1 MPLKLNISP
10 RIIPNVASIYTDTNR
25 IFMEYIDNSIDS
37 AEEFFDEVT
46 NSYSRNISIT
56 LTMTSDSVTVEDNCY
71 GITNFEKIVQEV
83 GNSDKKAQPW
93 TNGQFGYGIYSFL
106 AGCENLSITSK
117 LRNEPYAKQISI
129 HKSQFD
135 TDHQDDVVFP
145 DPSEIE
151 YEHISGTRVIM
162 SGFEKS
168 MWRQIEFSVLINE
181 IENHFEHLLKRSNL
195 TIKLIDHEERS
206 EYVCKSFDYD
216 QYEGEEYI
224 ESLSELKFT
233 KGRKYPKEKILK
245 PANPIDIY
253 LKVTNGKAINK
264 PPVFISKGRRIAEI
278 AKVNSFKSKY
288 KSEIWGHP
296 SLTGYVDLSDFLEP
310 TIARND
316 FRNTNNSTAL
326 FSTLKELEPLILD
339 VIQNVNKESES
350 KHYKTLE
357 NELNRVLS
365 KLAKIDAMN
374 FRTEHL
380 SGKDINLQQGGSGQS
395 IEEGFGTEHHRNGPP
410 GGVPGVTPSNPKDDP
425 HGFGPTDEEGNN
437 ISDNE
442 GEGNLASNKEAENP
456 FEDTGFT
463 GGKRKKSGFN
473 IQLVV
478 GDPIIDEDTNKMK
491 RSQLIGGNIR
501 IFREHPDF
509 EDRIKYSRTK
519 EPKVSQRLITYLAGE
534 ITVHYKD
541 ILQIR
546 EGQPEYNVRM
556 FEDLVEFIY
565 KFEDG
570 LEHLEG
576 ENLSKYSE

>member
-1 MPLKLNISP
+1 
-10 RIIPNVASIYTDTNR
+10 
-25 IFMEYIDNSIDS
+25 MEYIDNSIDS

-46 NSYSRNISIT
+46 NSYSRNIFIT
-56 LTMTSDSVTVEDNCY
+56 LTMTSESVIVEDNCF

-106 AGCENLSITSK
+106 AGCKNLNIASK
-117 LRNEPYAKQISI
+117 LETEPYAKQISI
-129 HKSQFD
+129 NRSQFD
-135 TDHQDDVVFP
+135 TDHQDNVVFP
-145 DPSEIE
+145 DPSEVE
-151 YEHISGTRVIM
+151 YGYISGTRIKL
-162 SGFEKS
+162 SGFDKH
-168 MWRQIEFSVLINE
+168 MWKQIEFQVIINE
-181 IENHFEHLLKRSNL
+181 IETHFEHLLKRSNL
-195 TIKLIDHEERS
+195 TIKLIDQEKGV
-206 EYVCKSFDYD
+206 EYTCKSFDYS
-216 QYEGEEYI
+216 QYEGEEYV
-224 ESLSELKFT
+224 ESLSELRFT

-245 PANPIDIY
+245 PLNPVNIY

-288 KSEIWGHP
+288 KSEIWRHP
-296 SLTGYVDLSDFLEP
+296 SLTGYIDLSDFLEP

-326 FSTLKELEPLILD
+326 FSMLKELEPLILD

-380 SGKDINLQQGGSGQS
+380 SGQDINLQQGGSGQS
-395 IEEGFGTEHHRNGPP
+395 IEDGLGTEHHRDGPLS
-410 GGVPGVTPSNPKDDP
+410 GVPTVDPSDPKDDP
-425 HGFGPTDEEGNN
+425 YGFGPTDEEGNN

-442 GEGNLASNKEAENP
+442 GEEDLASNKEAENP

-463 GGKRKKSGFN
+463 GGERKKSGFN
-473 IQLVV
+473 IQFID

-509 EDRIKYSRTK
+509 ENRIKYSQTK

-541 ILQIR
+541 IL
-546 EGQPEYNVRM
+546 
-556 FEDLVEFIY
+556 
-565 KFEDG
+565 
-570 LEHLEG
+570 
-576 ENLSKYSE
+576 

>member
-1 MPLKLNISP
+1 
-10 RIIPNVASIYTDTNR
+10 
-25 IFMEYIDNSIDS
+25 
-37 AEEFFDEVT
+37 
-46 NSYSRNISIT
+46 
-56 LTMTSDSVTVEDNCY
+56 
-71 GITNFEKIVQEV
+71 
-83 GNSDKKAQPW
+83 
-93 TNGQFGYGIYSFL
+93 
-106 AGCENLSITSK
+106 
-117 LRNEPYAKQISI
+117 
-129 HKSQFD
+129 
-135 TDHQDDVVFP
+135 
-145 DPSEIE
+145 
-151 YEHISGTRVIM
+151 
-162 SGFEKS
+162 
-168 MWRQIEFSVLINE
+168 
-181 IENHFEHLLKRSNL
+181 L
-195 TIKLIDHEERS
+195 TIKLIDHEEDS

-245 PANPIDIY
+245 PGNPIDIY

-326 FSTLKELEPLILD
+326 FSTLKELEPLILE
-339 VIQNVNKESES
+339 VIQNVNKASES

-357 NELNRVLS
+357 DELNRALS

-380 SGKDINLQQGGSGQS
+380 SGKNINLQQGGIGQ
-395 IEEGFGTEHHRNGPP
+395 ELEQGLGTEHHREGERSEVHNEIDP
-410 GGVPGVTPSNPKDDP
+410 VPREDP
-425 HGFGPTDEEGNN
+425 EGFGPTDEEGNN

-442 GEGNLASNKEAENP
+442 GEGNLASNKEADNP

-463 GGKRKKSGFN
+463 GGERKKSGFN
-473 IQLVV
+473 IQFVD

-491 RSQLIGGNIR
+491 RSQLVGGSIR
-501 IFREHPDF
+501 IFRKHPDF
-509 EDRIKYSRTK
+509 EDRVKYSRTK
-519 EPKVSQRLITYLAGE
+519 EPKISQRLITYLAGE

-541 ILQIR
+541 KLQTR
-546 EGQPEYNVRM
+546 EGQAEYNIRM
-556 FEDLVEFIY
+556 FEDLVGFIY
-565 KFEDG
+565 QFEDMVSG
-570 LEHLEG
+570 LVDK
-576 ENLSKYSE
+576 NLSDLSD